1 MTAEQGKC
9 VRCGGAWPTVDNIVD
24 TSFWGLIQTKTA
36 TAVTKSLH
44 FRAAHYRPSTKTGS
58 SMLRVDEE
66 QKMCSDCWGL
76 LVGRFMQ
83 GRDVPAMAG
92 KEGR

>member
-1 MTAEQGKC
+1 MSAKEGQC
-9 VRCGGAWPTVDNIVD
+9 ARCSGPWPTVDNIVD
-24 TSFWGLIQTKTA
+24 TSFWGLIRTKTA

-44 FRAAHYRPSTKTGS
+44 FHASYYRPSTKTGS

-66 QKMCSDCWGL
+66 QNLCGDCWGL

-83 GRDVPAMAG
+83 GRDVPAMPG
-92 KEGR
+92 KEGW